1 MQDTAL
7 IHQFI
12 AQQKQK
18 ISNIFSRLTEDI
30 ADFGIVIKNVD
41 RKRELFV
48 IVSIFLTGG
57 TIGYMLI
64 EGWPWFDALYMVV
77 ITMTTIGYGE
87 VRDLSIEG
95 RVFTMGL
102 IIVGVITG
110 SYAVSTTIETL
121 TSDDFHRQRQ
131 ALKRLRQLKRIANH
145 TIICGYGRLGRSLV
159 QELQERNAPVIVI
172 DPAAEKI
179 QYCDEHHIPA
189 IQGNAANE
197 EILREAGVHRAKSL
211 VAAASSDAENVF
223 IVLSACD
230 LNPNLEIIARYNSEE
245 SVSKMKRAGAQS
257 VISPHTIAGR
267 RISHMLVNPRVTRF
281 LDGVLQ
287 IGQQRLRLE
296 DFEIGPNSP
305 LIGKTLREARLDVNI
320 LAVSPANEDAISH
333 PTADTMLEPGV
344 EIVVIGL
351 DEDLK
356 ALQKLVTG

>member
-1 MQDTAL
+1 MQKVNL
-7 IHQFI
+7 FL
-12 AQQKQK
+12 
-18 ISNIFSRLTEDI
+18 SYLGEDMI
-30 ADFGIVIKNVD
+30 DFGAVIKNIEHTRQVFII
-41 RKRELFV
+41 LGL
-48 IVSIFLTGG
+48 FLTGG
-57 TIGYMLI
+57 TVGYMLI

-87 VRDLSIEG
+87 VRDLTLEG
-95 RVFTMGL
+95 RIFTVGL
-102 IIVGVITG
+102 IAFGVLTG
-110 SYAVSTTIETL
+110 SYAISTVIETL
-121 TSDDFHRQRQ
+121 TSDEFHQERRT
-131 ALKRLRQLKRIANH
+131 LKRRRQLRRIKDH
-145 TIICGYGRLGRSLV
+145 TIICGYGRLGRSLA
-159 QELQERNAPVIVI
+159 QELQEREGAVVVI
-172 DPAAEKI
+172 DCVDEKI
-179 QYCDEHHIPA
+179 QACDEHHIPA

-197 EILREAGVHRAKSL
+197 EILYEAGIDRAKSL

-223 IVLSACD
+223 IVLSARD
-230 LNPNLEIIARYNSEE
+230 LNPKLEIIARYNSEE
-245 SVSKMKRAGAQS
+245 SISKMKRAGAQS
-257 VISPHTIAGR
+257 VISPHAIAGR

-305 LIGKTLREARLDVNI
+305 LIGKTLRDARLDVNI